1 MSEEERKLI
10 KFSNYSLC
18 VTLPKSVITKLKWK
32 KGDIVAMR
40 VDEDT
45 KEIVI
50 SKNKIIDKVSDSKNL
65 KITQG
70 KSTFTEKTNEKAR
83 W

>member
-1 MSEEERKLI
+1 MLEEKRKLI

-18 VTLPKSVITKLKWK
+18 VTLPKSVITKLKWV
-32 KGDIVAMR
+32 KGDIVSMR
-40 VDEDT
+40 VNENS

-50 SKNKIIDKVSDSKNL
+50 SKNNTSKAINVKRGDSTQKDKIVA
-65 KITQG
+65 Q
-70 KSTFTEKTNEKAR
+70 EKTKKAR